1 MLLLNSMKH
10 RLNIYYKTKEKEI
23 IYEIFKENFNFYVC
37 GVGDDSDI
45 FNGGIRR

>member
-1 MLLLNSMKH
+1 MLLLNSIKH
-10 RLNIYYKTKEKEI
+10 RLKIYCKTKEKEI

-37 GVGDDSDI
+37 GVGNDSDI